1 MKIPHRLRRTAGNNG
16 EKLAARHLSRH
27 GLKPVARNYHCRQ
40 GEIDLIATDGRTLV
54 FVEVKLR
61 QDDSHGSAI
70 ETVTIKKRQRIILC
84 ARHFLMQHS
93 RFASYPCRFDIV
105 GITASQ
111 GAQGYKVLWLKDAF
125 QATW

>member
-1 MKIPHRLRRTAGNNG
+1 MKIPHRLRRNAGNSG
-16 EKLAARHLSRH
+16 EKLAARHLSRQ
-27 GLKPVARNYHCRQ
+27 GLQSVARNYQCRQ
-40 GEIDLIATDGRTLV
+40 GEIDLIAIDGQTLV

-61 QDDSHGSAI
+61 QNDSHGSAI
-70 ETVTIKKRQRIILC
+70 ETVTKRKQQRIILC

-111 GAQGYKVLWLKDAF
+111 GAHGYEILWLKDAF
-125 QATW
+125 QAAW